1 MKKYTHP
8 STRAVVLVASA
19 LLCSVPGL
27 LQAQDSPSATATEL
41 DEAAEHQE
49 GGKAAAA
56 IGAKFTEFAGSGE
69 NATALVTGLRNGT
82 AITLTTTVDGA
93 AVTTEFQPATGKL
106 GYGNAYISLAL
117 AQKSLAQAG
126 ITQPTPEQLIAAL
139 NGGTVTGADGTA
151 VTLAG
156 VLTLRAAGDGWGNIA
171 KTLGVKLGP
180 IMRDMHAVNERV
192 EHPERPEVADGAEHA
207 RSDVAKVAKP
217 ERAERLERPERP
229 VRAAEAPVTARPEG
243 AGRPVWAGSQAA
255 VARPM
260 LPPVQPVRPGRH

>member
-27 LQAQDSPSATATEL
+27 LQAQDSPSATAKEL
-41 DEAAEHQE
+41 DDAAEHQE

-93 AVTTEFQPATGKL
+93 PVTTEFQPATGKL

-117 AQKSLAQAG
+117 AQKSLTQAG
-126 ITQPTPEQLIAAL
+126 ITQPTPAQLIAAL

-151 VTLAG
+151 VSLAG

-171 KTLGVKLGP
+171 QTLGVKLGP
-180 IMRDMHAVNERV
+180 VMRDMHAVNERV
-192 EHPERPEVADGAEHA
+192 EHPEHPEVADRAGHPESAEVRA
-207 RSDVAKVAKP
+207 TKP
-217 ERAERLERPERP
+217 ERADRMERTERPIRT
-229 VRAAEAPVTARPEG
+229 AAAPVTARPEG
-243 AGRPVWAGSQAA
+243 AGRPVWAGNPAA
-255 VARPM
+255 AARPM

>member
-8 STRAVVLVASA
+8 STRAVVLVTAA

-27 LQAQDSPSATATEL
+27 LQAQDSPSVTAAEL

-49 GGKAAAA
+49 AGKAAAA

-82 AITLTTTVDGA
+82 TITLTTTVDGA

-117 AQKSLAQAG
+117 AQQSLAQAG
-126 ITQPTPEQLIAAL
+126 ITQPTPAQLIAAL

-151 VTLAG
+151 VPLAG

-171 KTLGVKLGP
+171 KSLGVKLGP
-180 IMRDMHAVNERV
+180 IMRDIHAVNERV
-192 EHPERPEVADGAEHA
+192 EHPERPEVADRAEHA
-207 RSDVAKVAKP
+207 KDDAVRVTKP
-217 ERAERLERPERP
+217 ERADRMERPERP
-229 VRAAEAPVTARPEG
+229 IRAAEIPVTARPEG
-243 AGRPVWAGSQAA
+243 AGRPVSTGNPAAA
-255 VARPM
+255 VRPM
-260 LPPVQPVRPGRH
+260 QPPVTPVRAGRH

>member
-27 LQAQDSPSATATEL
+27 LQAQDSPSATAAEL
-41 DEAAEHQE
+41 DDAAEHQE

-56 IGAKFTEFAGSGE
+56 IGAKFTELAGSGE

-82 AITLTTTVDGA
+82 AVTLTTTVAGSP
-93 AVTTEFQPATGKL
+93 VTTEFQPATGKL

-151 VTLAG
+151 VPLAG

-192 EHPERPEVADGAEHA
+192 EHPG
-207 RSDVAKVAKP
+207 KP
-217 ERAERLERPERP
+217 EFAGKDRPDRVERP
-229 VRAAEAPVTARPEG
+229 VRAAGAPVNARPEG
-243 AGRPVWAGSQAA
+243 AGRPVWAGTPAA
-255 VARPM
+255 AAHPM